1 MVYGIYTGR
10 THCCLYK
17 LNMKTSFTPG
27 KIWNDTDGTPIQ
39 AHGGGVIYFDGIYY
53 WFGENRN
60 GTTKECSAVG
70 FNMDAIGV
78 ACYAST
84 DLYIWENKGL
94 ALAAVSEPSEH
105 DLHTSK
111 IIERPKVIY
120 NELANKFVMFL
131 HIDTKEYQ
139 YARVGIAICDKVA
152 GPYEY
157 IGSISPHNSD
167 SRDMTVFKDKDG
179 KAYLFHSSEWN
190 ATMYIGEL
198 RGDYLHTAGT
208 FTENFKGSYRE
219 APAVFRR
226 NGKYY
231 LLTSGCT
238 GWSPNKSQYA
248 VSENILGPWKVMGN
262 PCVGPDANKTFN
274 AQSTFIFPVAGKT
287 DAYIAMFD
295 RWNKRDLGAS
305 RYLWLPICFTGDNL
319 YIKWHDKWDL
329 SYFE

>member
-1 MVYGIYTGR
+1 
-10 THCCLYK
+10 
-17 LNMKTSFTPG
+17 MKTSFTPG
-27 KIWNDTDGTPIQ
+27 KIWIDTDGTPIQ
-39 AHGGGVIYFDGIYY
+39 AHGGGVLYFDGIYY

-78 ACYAST
+78 SCYAST
-84 DLYIWENKGL
+84 DLYNWENKGL
-94 ALAAVSEPSEH
+94 ALAAVKEPSEH

-139 YARVGIAICDKVA
+139 YARVGIAICDKVV

-167 SRDMTVFKDKDG
+167 SRDMTVFKDEDG

-190 ATMYIGEL
+190 ATMFIGEL
-198 RGDYLHTAGT
+198 RGDYLNTAGT
-208 FTENFKGSYRE
+208 FTENFKKSYRE

-226 NGKYY
+226 NGRYY

-238 GWSPNKSQYA
+238 GWSPNKAQYA
-248 VSENILGPWKVMGN
+248 VSENVLGPWKVMGN
-262 PCVGPDANKTFN
+262 PCVGTDANKTFN

-305 RYLWLPICFTGDNL
+305 RYLWLPIRFAGDNL
-319 YIKWHDKWDL
+319 YIKWHDEWDL